1 MMYLRGLGLSQYH
14 PVPRRPRRPLPLHPR
29 CTPPHNN
36 HRKRPYR
43 YRSRN
48 RRCARTRLRLWMG
61 WRGCLG
67 GAMRG
72 SVGGRYGV
80 SIPKH
85 SNGPTQPS
93 SDPSPL
99 PAAHTQQPFSPPP
112 PPPLPHPPIPPQNT
126 PPPARQQQG
135 KSSSLEGAREV
146 RIIMIRMCCA
156 RRAGD
161 GSGRGM

>member
-1 MMYLRGLGLSQYH
+1 MGVPILVDGWLLVTRGVFCYSRGRLYDAFRSLLIWTFELVFRAFGFLR
-14 PVPRRPRRPLPLHPR
+14 
-29 CTPPHNN
+29 
-36 HRKRPYR
+36 
-43 YRSRN
+43 
-48 RRCARTRLRLWMG
+48 
-61 WRGCLG
+61 
-67 GAMRG
+67 
-72 SVGGRYGV
+72 
-80 SIPKH
+80 SIPFLYTSLFPARFSLRQTRTNLPPQKH